1 VAELA
6 RGNVADRPW
15 GRTLG
20 ALGLRGLSGQLTLG
34 AAGKRY
40 QIAFAHG
47 AIVGAS
53 SPLIS
58 DAAVRIALTGG
69 LLSSTQV
76 ADVARKQA
84 AAPHRDEIELIGELV
99 RLVPEQALRLRRRVV
114 AQRAARTFSV
124 DRGEFVIEDQI
135 TVSVVAGSELDARS
149 VIYLGAR
156 QNLSEARLAGE
167 LAQIGT
173 WFRLLPDAFE
183 DLPQYGFATADPAE
197 RGVLE
202 LLRVGVTLAEL
213 DAAGLD
219 PRTVRAIVYALV
231 SYNAC
236 EIQSSPQPARASAP
250 RASSPVAP
258 SGPTPSNKPAP
269 RTSARPDSL
278 DDPTAYRPVVAD
290 SATIR
295 RPVAIE
301 EPTMLRLR
309 ASTSRPPVTT
319 RRTKTDSKQAA
330 EVMQLIAHRLE
341 LLRAG
346 IDHFSLLGVSPDA
359 SAAEIRKAYFAL
371 ARQLHPDR
379 LSALGI
385 PDDERSAQRLFAQVN
400 SAFALL
406 SDPRSRADYAEIQRR
421 GGEAV
426 VRAEQAQAERLATRL
441 LDAEE
446 AYRRGEMALR
456 RDQLSTA
463 LAEFARAIE
472 LDPNEADY
480 HALLAWTQF
489 CAAPDKMAIANAT
502 RSALDRAITRSP
514 RAIAARFY
522 LGRVERMLG
531 RDQDALRHFQHVLEL
546 SPHHTEASTEARVIE
561 ARLAGGSGD
570 KPGGLFHRKR

>member
-1 VAELA
+1 MAELA

-20 ALGLRGLSGQLTLG
+20 ALGLRGLTGQLTLG
-34 AAGKRY
+34 SAGKRY

-53 SPLIS
+53 SPLVS

-135 TVSVVAGSELDARS
+135 TVSVVAGSELDVRS

-167 LAQIGT
+167 LAQLGT
-173 WFRLLPDAFE
+173 WFRLLPAAFE

-236 EIQSSPQPARASAP
+236 EIQSPPQPTQAPAP

-269 RTSARPDSL
+269 RTSARPDSH
-278 DDPTAYRPVVAD
+278 DAPTVYRPVGAD

-301 EPTMLRLR
+301 EPTMRLR
-309 ASTSRPPVTT
+309 ASTSRPPLTT

-330 EVMQLIAHRLE
+330 DVKQLIAHQLE
-341 LLRAG
+341 LLRGG
-346 IDHFSLLGVSPDA
+346 IDHFALLGVNLDA
-359 SAAEIRKAYFAL
+359 SAEEIRKAYFAL

-406 SDPRSRADYAEIQRR
+406 SDPRSRAEYAEIQRR

-426 VRAEQAQAERLATRL
+426 VRAEQAKAEQLASRL

-480 HALLAWTQF
+480 HAMLAWTQF

-502 RSALDRAITRSP
+502 RSALDRAISRSP

-531 RDQDALRHFQHVLEL
+531 RDQDALRHFHQVLEL
-546 SPHHTEASTEARVIE
+546 SPHHTEAATEARVIE